1 MYSQISAWPDQLDR
15 NDLIQSSELSSDQKA
30 AGFFRLGDQN
40 FAERL
45 LIAHL
50 AELPQ
55 SQQSSPL
62 ALLAWMRLENR
73 DMSGFQYVFR
83 KLQRTCPDQPEVRAL
98 LFKFLLVTSR
108 GHSIVSQPSEWLS
121 LADPQQRQIFQLLHA
136 EWLIV
141 LGRIPEARSWLDQS
155 VQDQSLEASI
165 LAARCIKAEG
175 NLLEALGCFTALLER
190 APSYLQLWLY
200 ALETALDAKHSDAV
214 LALARQALQRFG
226 ETPRLLEH
234 LTPIKLL
241 QRQPGL
247 ARRSALLD
255 QLWTTT
261 LGLPSRRPGNQLN
274 TYEHNGDAKWLEY
287 LKPSVL
293 KNPLLAQQEYS
304 NYMLQLASIESSLY
318 GEVNQ
323 RYINVLRQAAD
334 FKRCSDVRINLS
346 HAKSRCKTGLRIGW
360 ITGDLS
366 PHPVSRFLLGFF
378 SGLTPANAK
387 HQHHLINVIDHG
399 PHSCADWF
407 KPIQSIQLTDISAL
421 TIHDKIAAVRDLG
434 LDLAIDLSGWTSGHF
449 LGGFLG
455 RLAPVQCSYLGFFAS
470 TGIREI
476 DYWLG
481 DWSLFPGD
489 YKGWHTETL
498 WRLDRP
504 FLAWQPVEPLPEAT
518 ADVTSAPVG
527 PVRFG
532 SFNHNRKLS
541 DQTLRLWG
549 KILESVPDST
559 LVLKANASSD
569 LATQQLLRRRM
580 LRVGLN
586 PERITWIPLTHGHTE
601 HLQQYQYVDIA
612 LDPLPNGG
620 CTTTC
625 ESLWMGAPVITKA
638 GSSYVSRMSTAVL
651 EGCGLQDW
659 IAVDESSYLELAV
672 EQAANLQHLRANRDY
687 WRKNIVTSPLGNAE
701 DLMNHLEQAFT
712 AMVES
717 KVSCS

>member
-1 MYSQISAWPDQLDR
+1 MDR
-15 NDLIQSSELSSDQKA
+15 NDLTKTSELPPDHRA
-30 AGFFRLGDQN
+30 AALFRLGEQDL
-40 FAERL
+40 AETL

-50 AELPQ
+50 AELPE
-55 SQQSSPL
+55 SHRSSPL
-62 ALLAWMRLENR
+62 ALLAWMRLDNR
-73 DMSGFQYVFR
+73 NLSGFQSVFR
-83 KLQRTCPDQPEVRAL
+83 TLQRTCSDQPEVRAL
-98 LFKFLLVTSR
+98 LFKFLLVTGR
-108 GHSIVSQPSEWLS
+108 GRSIVSRPSEWSS
-121 LADPQQRQIFQLLHA
+121 LPDPHQRQLFQLLHA
-136 EWLIV
+136 EWLLV
-141 LGRIPEARSWLDQS
+141 VGRVHEARSWLDQS

-214 LALARQALQRFG
+214 LTLARQALQRFG

-293 KNPLLAQQEYS
+293 NNPLLAQQEYS

-323 RYINVLRQAAD
+323 RYIQVLRQTAD

-346 HAKSRCKTGLRIGW
+346 HANSSCKTGLRIGW

-378 SGLTPANAK
+378 SWLTPANAK

-399 PHSCADWF
+399 PQSCADWF
-407 KPIQSIQLTDISAL
+407 QPIKSIQLTDISAL

-569 LATQQLLRRRM
+569 LATQQLLKRRM

-601 HLQQYQYVDIA
+601 HLQQYQHVDIA

-672 EQAANLQHLRANRDY
+672 EQAANLQHLRANRNY
-687 WRKNIVTSPLGNAE
+687 WREKIKTSPLGNAE
-701 DLMNHLEQAFT
+701 DLMNHLENAFT
-712 AMVES
+712 AMVKS
-717 KVSCS
+717 KVSCG